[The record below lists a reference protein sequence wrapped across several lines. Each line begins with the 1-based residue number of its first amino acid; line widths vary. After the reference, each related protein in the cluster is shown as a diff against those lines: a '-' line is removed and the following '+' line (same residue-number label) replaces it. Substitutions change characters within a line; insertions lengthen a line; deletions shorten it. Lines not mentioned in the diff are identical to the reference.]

1 MSLTIVIVGTLDTK
15 AEEIAYFR
23 EQIERKGHRP
33 IVVDCSILGTSRVRA
48 DIPKEEVALAAGD
61 TIETIKN
68 LGDEAR
74 AVERM
79 AVGLAKVVQN
89 LHSSD
94 KLDGIFAL
102 GGTMGTFLGLSAMK
116 TLPLK
121 VPKVMLSTVAVSHFI
136 RPEMAP
142 GDVILISAIVDLWGL
157 NSVIRDMLEKAA
169 GVMVGAAEASKSSSD
184 RAHPEPKKLIGITTM
199 GTSVCRYLPHV
210 KPLLEQAGYEVLI
223 FHTIGTG
230 GRFLE
235 QLVSQGWMSGVMDLA
250 TNELVNEIC
259 GGSYIAGPDRLET
272 AGRKGIPQLVS
283 VGGCEAFGWGRG
295 METLPEHFKSR
306 TIQAHSK
313 ITFAVKATKD
323 EMAAAARLMAEK
335 LNRSRGPVV
344 VILPMKGFS
353 EREKDGKVF
362 HDPEGRQAMF
372 EAFRTHLRPDI
383 QLRDLDE
390 HINEKAFSEEVMR
403 LFLNMMQKA

>member
-23 EQIERKGHRP
+23 DQIEKRGHRP
-33 IVVDCSILGTSRVRA
+33 ILIDCSILGTSPVKA

-61 TIETIKN
+61 TIDTIRN
-68 LGDEAR
+68 LGDEAE
-74 AVERM
+74 AIERM
-79 AVGLAKVVQN
+79 AIGVAKIVSD
-89 LHSSD
+89 LHSSRSV
-94 KLDGIFAL
+94 DGLFAL
-102 GGTMGTFLGLSAMK
+102 GGTMGTFLGFSAMK
-116 TLPLK
+116 VLPME
-121 VPKVMLSTVAVSHFI
+121 VPKVMLSTVAVTPFI

-157 NSVIRDMLEKAA
+157 NTVIRDMLEKAA
-169 GVMVGAAEASKSSSD
+169 GVMVGAAEASKLSSS
-184 RAHPEPKKLIGITTM
+184 RRPQFQKKLVGVTTM
-199 GTSVCRYLPHV
+199 GTSVCRYLPYV

-235 QLVSQGWMSGVMDLA
+235 QLASQDSLSGVLDLA
-250 TNELVNEIC
+250 TNELVNEVC

-306 TIQAHSK
+306 TIQLHSK
-313 ITFAVKATKD
+313 ITFAVKATKE
-323 EMAAAARLMAEK
+323 EMAAAAKLMAEK
-335 LNRSRGPVV
+335 LNRSKGPVMV
-344 VILPMKGFS
+344 VLPMKGFS
-353 EREKDGKVF
+353 ERDKEGKVF
-362 HDPEGRQAMF
+362 DDPEGRRAV
-372 EAFRTHLRPDI
+372 RDTLRANLSPEI
-383 QLRDLDE
+383 RLKDLDR
-390 HINEKAFSEEVMR
+390 HINEKTFSEEVVR
-403 LFLNMMQKA
+403 LFLSMTGK